1 MSTGSDREHQHEH
14 THADGTSHSHPHE
27 AGTHHGAEGQTA
39 QGYQG
44 QATEGEVRVPVA
56 EERLHVEKRQAEL
69 GEVQLRKTVE
79 EEQQTVPVELERE
92 EVRVERRDVGD
103 RPVRP
108 GDQVFEEGTV
118 RVPVETMGPWSP
130 VSREVP
136 APLVAP
142 ASVSLQLR
150 P

>member
-1 MSTGSDREHQHEH
+1 MPRVSRLVAHRVRNMGCAVAGDAGDGARGATKEACMSTGTDREHQHEH

-44 QATEGEVRVPVA
+44 QATEGEIRVPVA
-56 EERLHVEKRQAEL
+56 EERLHVETRQAEL

-92 EVRVERRDVGD
+92 EVHVERRD
-103 RPVRP
+103 
-108 GDQVFEEGTV
+108 
-118 RVPVETMGPWSP
+118 
-130 VSREVP
+130 
-136 APLVAP
+136 
-142 ASVSLQLR
+142 
-150 P
+150 